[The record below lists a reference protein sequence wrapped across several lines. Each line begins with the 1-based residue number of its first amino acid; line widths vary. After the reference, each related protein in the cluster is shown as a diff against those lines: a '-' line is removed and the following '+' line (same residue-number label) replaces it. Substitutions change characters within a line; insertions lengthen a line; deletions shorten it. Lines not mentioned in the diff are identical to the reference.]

1 VNGGHNFDALDTS
14 VSENANSE
22 QQEAWREVVGQ
33 RLLSYELLVDNLASW

>member
-1 VNGGHNFDALDTS
+1 VAFDALDAS

-33 RLLSYELLVDNLASW
+33 RCLLSDELLVGTLAS